1 MMNNSEANGKM
12 VTKAER
18 QKCLL
23 ELVKTHPVGT
33 QTELTTLLAAEGI
46 RCTQVS
52 VSRDLRELGLVKHAG
67 RYVTPELPPGQ
78 ADIEALGRSISPF
91 VQAVHPV
98 GENLLVVNT
107 RPGTATTVSLVLDAN
122 RWPGVAG
129 TIAGDDTIF
138 VAVHSGDVG
147 RAVVDKLGQLINK
160 SL

>member
-1 MMNNSEANGKM
+1 MLNNQESNGR
-12 VTKAER
+12 VVGKAER
-18 QKCLL
+18 QKRLL
-23 ELVKTHPVGT
+23 EIVKVHPVGT
-33 QTELTTLLAAEGI
+33 QTELTSLLASEGI
-46 RCTQVS
+46 QCTQVS

-91 VQAVHPV
+91 VQAVQPV
-98 GENLLVVNT
+98 GENLLVVST
-107 RPGTATTVSLVLDAN
+107 RPGTATTVSLILDATK
-122 RWPGVAG
+122 WPGVAG

-147 RAVVDKLGQLINK
+147 RAVVDRLGQLVNK